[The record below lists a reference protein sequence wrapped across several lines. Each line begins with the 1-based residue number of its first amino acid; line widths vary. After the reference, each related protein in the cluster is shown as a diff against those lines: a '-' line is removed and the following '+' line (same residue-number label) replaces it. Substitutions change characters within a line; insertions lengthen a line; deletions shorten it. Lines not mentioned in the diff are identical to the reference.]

1 MRRLVEIWRAL
12 REMDW
17 DAFIEQE
24 VKNESVI
31 DHWVEVGEGVKSMK
45 YE

>member
-12 REMDW
+12 RDMDW
-17 DAFIEQE
+17 DGFIEQE

-31 DHWVEVGEGVKSMK
+31 EHWSEVRG
-45 YE
+45 